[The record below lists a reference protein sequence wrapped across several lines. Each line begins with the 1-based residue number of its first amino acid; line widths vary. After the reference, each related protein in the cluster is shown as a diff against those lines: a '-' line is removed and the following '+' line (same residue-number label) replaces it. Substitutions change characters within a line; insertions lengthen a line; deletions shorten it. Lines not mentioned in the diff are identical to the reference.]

1 VADDETAGA
10 ISAGPPSP
18 DEMHDGEPERRDG
31 RGPSDDAGADDGTAS
46 GDDADEATG
55 PDPRDLD
62 SPVGGLGDTPPDR
75 GPREMTDRRAV
86 AVGVLVIVVGGT
98 LGLVAPLVGQV
109 AASLAGGLVA
119 GYLAGPPVTRG
130 GWNGLLAGVVS
141 GLAFT
146 VVLVVLAVGLDAFAG
161 APGGGNVAG
170 VLLVGVVSTAVFAIV
185 SSATGMAGA
194 WYRG

>member
-1 VADDETAGA
+1 MRD
-10 ISAGPPSP
+10 S
-18 DEMHDGEPERRDG
+18 EPERRDG
-31 RGPSDDAGADDGTAS
+31 AGASDDVGPGDRTTANDAGGPVADGETSADPA
-46 GDDADEATG
+46 DAR
-55 PDPRDLD
+55 RDLGT
-62 SPVGGLGDTPPDR
+62 PVGGLGDTPPDR

-119 GYLAGPPVTRG
+119 GYLAGGPVTRG

-146 VVLVVLAVGLDAFAG
+146 VVLVVLAVALDAFSG
-161 APGGGNVAG
+161 APGGGNVVG